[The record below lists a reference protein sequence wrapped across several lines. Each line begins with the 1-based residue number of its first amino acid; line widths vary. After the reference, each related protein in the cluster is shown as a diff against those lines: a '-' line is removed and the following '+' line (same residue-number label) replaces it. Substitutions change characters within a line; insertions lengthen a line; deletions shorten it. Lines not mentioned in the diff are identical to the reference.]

1 MSAGLCMPPG
11 AAQAAQQLAAGELR
25 ASALLEQCLAR
36 IARHNPAINALV
48 TLDEARARRAAA
60 AVDALLAQGVA
71 RFDAQP
77 LLGLPVS
84 IKDAFATQGLRTT
97 SSHAALAH
105 YLPPE
110 DASLV
115 ARLKSAGAVVVGKSN
130 LSELA
135 GDPQCWSPLFGPTR
149 NPWNPTLTPGG
160 SSGGSAAAIAMGFSL
175 LELGSDIGGSI
186 RIPAAYCGVAGF
198 KASENRLPRSGHIPH
213 LPGTERSVRHL
224 LSFGLLARRVADL
237 QLALPR
243 LVGPDGLDSETPPL
257 PWRSLPPLNRPLR
270 IAWWDD
276 FAGLPLCART
286 AQALAHSVQRLQAA
300 GHDVQRCA
308 PAGFDWATAWQAF
321 GVLAGSEIGLG
332 LPRWQR
338 WLMAHS
344 AGFLPR
350 HAPLSRAFLHGT
362 RLKLREYQWALNR
375 REQLISALDGF
386 LGEWDAWLCP
396 TALTT
401 AYPAFALHPLRP
413 PRPLPVADQLL
424 PYIEAT
430 LSLTT
435 PFSLTG
441 SPVLSLPAGA
451 VAGVPVG
458 LQLVGWRCQD
468 EALLQVGA
476 QVEAALGPWQAP
488 PDPDQLRCVT
498 SPSA

>member
-1 MSAGLCMPPG
+1 MSAGLSMPPG
-11 AAQAAQQLAAGELR
+11 AAQAAHQLAAGEVR

-48 TLDEARARRAAA
+48 TLDDARARRVSAAI
-60 AVDALLAQGVA
+60 DALLVQGVA

-237 QLALPR
+237 QLALPV
-243 LVGPDGLDSETPPL
+243 LVGPDGQDSETPPL
-257 PWRSLPPLNRPLR
+257 PWRSLPAEP
-270 IAWWDD
+270 AS
-276 FAGLPLCART
+276 
-286 AQALAHSVQRLQAA
+286 AH
-300 GHDVQRCA
+300 C
-308 PAGFDWATAWQAF
+308 
-321 GVLAGSEIGLG
+321 
-332 LPRWQR
+332 
-338 WLMAHS
+338 
-344 AGFLPR
+344 
-350 HAPLSRAFLHGT
+350 
-362 RLKLREYQWALNR
+362 
-375 REQLISALDGF
+375 
-386 LGEWDAWLCP
+386 
-396 TALTT
+396 
-401 AYPAFALHPLRP
+401 
-413 PRPLPVADQLL
+413 
-424 PYIEAT
+424 
-430 LSLTT
+430 
-435 PFSLTG
+435 
-441 SPVLSLPAGA
+441 
-451 VAGVPVG
+451 
-458 LQLVGWRCQD
+458 LVG
-468 EALLQVGA
+468 
-476 QVEAALGPWQAP
+476 
-488 PDPDQLRCVT
+488 
-498 SPSA
+498 